1 MALTFEEILSDIP
14 DALALVPKIEAAI
27 TKLKATPQGVED
39 IMIFASEVLTAAAP
53 LAGKIER
60 QVKT

>member
-14 DALALVPKIEAAI
+14 EAIALVPKVEAAI
-27 TKLKATPQGVED
+27 AKLKSKPQNVEN
-39 IMIFASEVLTAAAP
+39 IMIFASEILVAAAP
-53 LAGKIER
+53 LAGKIEL